1 MEVRVHKYL
10 HQGQEIYLTVLSGKT
25 VAGISDVD
33 SVDKDVN
40 GYQRPPNSRRIGELK
55 EFIEM
60 TEGLV
65 PGAILLNVR
74 PEKAEE
80 LRHSFSKLGEY
91 DGVEFGSAELPNEKF
106 AWIMDAQH
114 RTRAFEAAA
123 KNLLVP
129 VVMTI
134 GMSRAKEAET
144 FNIVNSKQKNVSAS
158 LQYYDLARYAS
169 EDVKKWAERDKEER
183 HDLAYAIILD
193 LSQNNVWKDRI
204 NFTGVR
210 GMKRAINLKGFMD
223 GLDSVVWDEWFF
235 TRPHAQRLELMRTFW
250 SAMNKTW
257 PVALA
262 PNSGSILTKTF
273 GVHVACGMAVSI
285 FHYCDQLKDSS
296 EKMMMQLLEPIKPE
310 VEDWNPEG
318 KLAVFIGGGRRN
330 VRLVT
335 EMLRTEIRKRFDE
348 ILSKSPVQPA

>member
-1 MEVRVHKYL
+1 MEVRVHRYL
-10 HQGQEIYLTVLSGKT
+10 HQGQETYLTVLSGKT
-25 VAGISDVD
+25 VAEISDVD

-74 PEKAEE
+74 PDKASE
-80 LRHSFSKLGEY
+80 LHFSKLGEY
-91 DGVEFGSAELPNEKF
+91 DGVEFGTAELPNEKF

-123 KNLLVP
+123 KDLLVP
-129 VVMTI
+129 VVLTI

-144 FNIVNSKQKNVSAS
+144 FNIVNSKQKNVPAS

-193 LSQNNVWKDRI
+193 LSQNSVWKDRI

-223 GLDSVVWDEWFF
+223 ALDYVVRDEGFF
-235 TRPHAQRLELMRTFW
+235 ARPHSERLQFIRTFW
-250 SAMNKTW
+250 SAVSKTW
-257 PVALA
+257 PVALS

-273 GVHVACGMAVSI
+273 GVHVASGIAISL
-285 FHYCDQLKDSS
+285 FHYCDQLHNSS
-296 EKMMMQLLEPIKPE
+296 EEMVMKLLEPTKAI
-310 VEDWNPEG
+310 VGNWDPEG
-318 KLAVFIGGGRRN
+318 PLSPYIGGGRRN
-330 VRLVT
+330 VGLVT
-335 EMLRTEIRKRFDE
+335 EILRGEIRKEFEE
-348 ILSKSPVQPA
+348 ILSKQPAQPA